1 MTTLT
6 EGCAA
11 DMVGGDLAGGGVAG
25 SPSAGGR
32 LAALGLADIAQTH
45 RLGIWRYLRFLG
57 CDDAAA
63 DDLTQETFLAVARG
77 GNGAGSNGEA
87 IRDVPAYLR
96 GVARK
101 LFLKHVARSRR
112 EPPLEELDEAYLAEA
127 EEVWRQFAGHDD
139 GDTWI
144 ESLRECVEGLSGRSR
159 QAIDLHYRE
168 ELSREQI
175 ARRLAM
181 TPDGVKTLLRRT
193 RAVLRECV
201 ERKVRAEQ

>member
-11 DMVGGDLAGGGVAG
+11 DTASTELAGGHLTGLG
-25 SPSAGGR
+25 
-32 LAALGLADIAQTH
+32 LADQHLADIAQAH

-57 CDDAAA
+57 CDDSVA

-77 GNGAGSNGEA
+77 SSSGNRNGEA
-87 IRDVPAYLR
+87 VRDVPAYLR

-101 LFLKHVARSRR
+101 LFLKWVRRSRR
-112 EPPLEELDEAYLAEA
+112 EPSLEELDLAD
-127 EEVWRQFAGHDD
+127 EVWRQFAGNDD

-144 ESLRECVEGLSGRSR
+144 ESLRECVEGLNGRGR

-168 ELSREQI
+168 GHSREQI
-175 ARRLAM
+175 AQRLEM

-193 RAVLRECV
+193 REVLRQCV

>member
-11 DMVGGDLAGGGVAG
+11 DVAGDDVAGVALH
-25 SPSAGGR
+25 GR
-32 LAALGLADIAQTH
+32 LADLGLAGPGLADIAQTH

-57 CDDAAA
+57 CDDAGA

-77 GNGAGSNGEA
+77 GNGIDGNGEP
-87 IRDVPAYLR
+87 IRDMPAYLR

-101 LFLKHVARSRR
+101 VFLKQVSRSRR
-112 EPPLEELDEAYLAEA
+112 EPSLEKLDDAYLAEA
-127 EEVWRQFAGHDD
+127 DEVWSQFAGNDD

-144 ESLRECVEGLSGRSR
+144 ESLRECVEQLSGRGR

-175 ARRLAM
+175 ARRLEM
-181 TPDGVKTLLRRT
+181 TPDGIKTLLRRT
-193 RAVLRECV
+193 REVLRQCV